1 MSQVKL
7 EQIIAPGKASPETK
21 VVDGATI
28 APETTGA
35 LVAID
40 TTGLNAESLD
50 ILNQIIIAEDRNK
63 AKDLTQLFI
72 DNHNKKT
79 MVRLDSLNELQNKL
93 IGQLSRRV
101 TERPDEISNQE
112 LMQAVK
118 IIQDLIDRS
127 TKSITDPVDKPLI
140 QINSQSNSV
149 NVGDGTN
156 TYSRESRDRVRNAVM
171 SLLSSINDTVADKEV
186 IEEAEIKDQDD
197 HD

>member
-7 EQIIAPGKASPETK
+7 DQIITPGKTSSDSVEEST
-21 VVDGATI
+21 
-28 APETTGA
+28 A

-40 TTGLNAESLD
+40 TTGLNAESLE
-50 ILNQIIIAEDRNK
+50 ILNQIIVAEDRTK

-127 TKSITDPVDKPLI
+127 TKSITEPADKPLI

-149 NVGDGTN
+149 NVGDGTT
-156 TYSRESRDRVRNAVM
+156 TYTRESRDRVRNAVM

-186 IEEAEIKDQDD
+186 IDTADIQTKDEDD
-197 HD
+197 HE